1 MADVPDG
8 QNIRLPVSG
17 VNRGRLG
24 KRLMP
29 IRNDI
34 RTEALLAQFCAQRDA
49 SRGEAKKASPALP
62 TPVKVEDDR
71 VGISLSGWLNVEAV
85 NGILKDSVMEQFNL
99 AHSDVGIDVSVREVE
114 RAGVD
119 TSSEAA
125 ARRIAEFAT
134 GFLGAFGRNQV
145 DGLGEEQIGGFL
157 SVVRRAIDAEF
168 QKAREFLEGI
178 AEVTETID
186 ESIEWTFIQVNEL
199 LDQFHPTQL
208 DMILACRSAGAGESL
223 GGLVS

>member
-1 MADVPDG
+1 
-8 QNIRLPVSG
+8 
-17 VNRGRLG
+17 
-24 KRLMP
+24 MP

-34 RTEALLAQFCAQRDA
+34 RTEALLAQFRAQREA
-49 SRGEAKKASPALP
+49 VRGEEKKAQAKSQESPTRVQAANDS
-62 TPVKVEDDR
+62 VET
-71 VGISLSGWLNVEAV
+71 SLSGRLNVEAV
-85 NGILKDSVMEQFNL
+85 NGILKDSVMEQLNPAL
-99 AHSDVGIDVSVREVE
+99 SDVGIDVSVREVE

-119 TSSEAA
+119 TSPEAA

-157 SVVRRAIDAEF
+157 SVVRGAIDAGF

-186 ESIEWTFIQVNEL
+186 ESIERTFIQVSEL
-199 LDQFHPTQL
+199 LDQFHQTQL
-208 DMILACRSAGAGESL
+208 DMIRARRSDGAGESL
-223 GGLVS
+223 GGLGS